1 MNWISFLRQYGPI
14 PRNNNMY
21 DETIQGAA
29 KRANVSPI
37 SFEHPFE
44 RRVLELFS
52 RDGYPISTILTG
64 TAGDGK
70 THLCRRVWE
79 MLTGESTG
87 FDAPYVKQS
96 FSFSGDRSATVHIIK
111 DLS

>member
-21 DETIQGAA
+21 DETIHRAA
-29 KRANVSPI
+29 KRANLSPI
-37 SFEHPFE
+37 TFEHPFE
-44 RRVLELFS
+44 QRVLALFS
-52 RDGYPISTILTG
+52 PAARPISTILTG

-79 MLTGESTG
+79 MLTGETAG
-87 FDAPYVKQS
+87 FDDPYVHTTLTFATDESRQS
-96 FSFSGDRSATVHIIK
+96 T
-111 DLS
+111 